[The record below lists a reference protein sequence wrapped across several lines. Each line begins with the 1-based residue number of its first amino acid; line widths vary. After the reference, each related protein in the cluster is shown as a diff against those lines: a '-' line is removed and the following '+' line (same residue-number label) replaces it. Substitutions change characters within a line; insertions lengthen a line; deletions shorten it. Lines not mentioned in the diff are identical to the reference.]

1 MEEIVVWLNI
11 DIICGILLEP
21 DCWWLVL
28 SVIVASIICVASI
41 IFSVSSFLREVIS
54 AVDIYV
60 LMLPS

>member
-1 MEEIVVWLNI
+1 MELIEKGFFDVEEIVVWLNI

-41 IFSVSSFLREVIS
+41 ISVRALSS
-54 AVDIYV
+54 
-60 LMLPS
+60 